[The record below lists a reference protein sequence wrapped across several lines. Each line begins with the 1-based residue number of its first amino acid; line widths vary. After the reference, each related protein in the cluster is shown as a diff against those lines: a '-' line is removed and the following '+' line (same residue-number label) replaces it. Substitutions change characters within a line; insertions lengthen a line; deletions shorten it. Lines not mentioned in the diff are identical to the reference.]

1 VNDVSFAQLNWTEID
16 NTANFSTNCNN
27 VSTDILTFSISG
39 EIVPATIDAVNHTI
53 TSIMP
58 AGSDLSSLSPAITVS
73 SGATINPASDITQ
86 NFSLTVNY
94 TVTAENPSV
103 SQVWQ
108 VSVLEENIAP
118 TDIMLSNSAINENNA
133 VNDLIGTLTSVDL
146 NVNANHTYTLVSGT
160 GDDDNA
166 SFSIS
171 GNSLQAA
178 EAFNY
183 ETKNIYSIRIQT
195 DDGRGG
201 LYHEIFEITVND
213 IEERQNQ
220 TISFASI
227 SPVGFEVGSMALNA
241 TASSNLAVAYT
252 VISGPATVAG
262 NVLTFTGAG
271 SVTVQATQVGN
282 IDFFAAASVD
292 QTFCINPVKPVIT
305 ASYTNPESPVL
316 TSSATTNNQWSLDGT
331 ALVGE
336 TQTSLTVSEEGSY
349 AVTVTVGGCSRISDA
364 EIVIV
369 TDINEV
375 GATSISLYPNP
386 VADHIT
392 INYANPSQVHSVHIM
407 NSTGNHLVQGG
418 EELVNRPIDVSSF
431 QSGLY
436 WTKLLVNG
444 KTVTM
449 KFIKN

>member
-1 VNDVSFAQLNWTEID
+1 
-16 NTANFSTNCNN
+16 
-27 VSTDILTFSISG
+27 
-39 EIVPATIDAVNHTI
+39 
-53 TSIMP
+53 
-58 AGSDLSSLSPAITVS
+58 
-73 SGATINPASDITQ
+73 
-86 NFSLTVNY
+86 
-94 TVTAENPSV
+94 
-103 SQVWQ
+103 
-108 VSVLEENIAP
+108 
-118 TDIMLSNSAINENNA
+118 
-133 VNDLIGTLTSVDL
+133 
-146 NVNANHTYTLVSGT
+146 
-160 GDDDNA
+160 
-166 SFSIS
+166 
-171 GNSLQAA
+171 
-178 EAFNY
+178 
-183 ETKNIYSIRIQT
+183 
-195 DDGRGG
+195 
-201 LYHEIFEITVND
+201 
-213 IEERQNQ
+213 
-220 TISFASI
+220 
-227 SPVGFEVGSMALNA
+227 
-241 TASSNLAVAYT
+241 
-252 VISGPATVAG
+252 
-262 NVLTFTGAG
+262 
-271 SVTVQATQVGN
+271 
-282 IDFFAAASVD
+282 
-292 QTFCINPVKPVIT
+292 VKPVIT

-316 TSSATTNNQWSLDGT
+316 TSSATTNNQWSLDGI